1 MVLPSAPEQLV
12 VGGDRTLVEKVLAD
26 PRLAG
31 LARLPVRELY
41 DLPDPRLSVLRQ
53 ALRRGRAVRIRL
65 VEP

>member
-1 MVLPSAPEQLV
+1 M
-12 VGGDRTLVEKVLAD
+12 RKVLAD

-31 LARLPVRELY
+31 LAGSSVRELY
-41 DLPDPRLSVLRQ
+41 DLPDPRLSVLEQ

>member
-1 MVLPSAPEQLV
+1 M
-12 VGGDRTLVEKVLAD
+12 EKVLAD

-31 LARLPVRELY
+31 LARLPVRGLY
-41 DLPDPRLSVLRQ
+41 DLPDPRLSVLQQ